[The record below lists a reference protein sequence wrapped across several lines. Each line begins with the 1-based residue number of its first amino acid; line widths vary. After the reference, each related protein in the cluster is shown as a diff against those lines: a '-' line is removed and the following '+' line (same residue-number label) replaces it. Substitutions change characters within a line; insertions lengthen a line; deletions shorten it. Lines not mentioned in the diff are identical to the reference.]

1 VAARAVTNKK
11 EESGVVRTAERQTIV
26 PTFDV
31 SQLAQD
37 SDRWT
42 EAEPREPT
50 PVSEAPVAGGSVL
63 VRAADFYWSRL
74 GGRSAVPSLAVALE
88 GVAER
93 HRAHCEGFILCR
105 VDGVT
110 TLADIIE
117 RSELPELTALS
128 LACDLLDEGVITVS
142 QDTGNRGLR

>member
-1 VAARAVTNKK
+1 VPARALTNKK

-26 PTFDV
+26 PAFDV

-42 EAEPREPT
+42 EAEAREPA

-74 GGRSAVPSLAVALE
+74 GGREAVPSLKVPLE
-88 GVAER
+88 EVAER

-105 VDGVT
+105 VDGT
-110 TLADIIE
+110 ATLADIIE

-128 LACDLLDEGVITVS
+128 LACDLVDEGVIVVS
-142 QDTGNRGLR
+142 RDAGKPAPR

>member
-1 VAARAVTNKK
+1 VTARALTNKK
-11 EESGVVRTAERQTIV
+11 EESGVVRSAERQTIV
-26 PTFDV
+26 PSFDM

-42 EAEPREPT
+42 EAEPSEPA
-50 PVSEAPVAGGSVL
+50 PVSEPPAAGGSVL

-74 GGRSAVPSLAVALE
+74 GGRDAVLALRVPLE
-88 GVAER
+88 EVAER

-105 VDGVT
+105 VDGMT

-128 LACDLLDEGVITVS
+128 LACDLVDEGVLAVS
-142 QDTGNRGLR
+142 QDAGRRGAG

>member
-1 VAARAVTNKK
+1 VTARAAKEKK

-26 PTFDV
+26 PSFDV

-42 EAEPREPT
+42 EAEPGEPA
-50 PVSEAPVAGGSVL
+50 PVSEAPLAGGSVL

-74 GGRSAVPSLAVALE
+74 GGRNAVPSLKVPLE

-105 VDGVT
+105 VDGVA

-128 LACDLLDEGVITVS
+128 LACDLVDEGVIEVS
-142 QDTGNRGLR
+142 KDADKPAPR